1 MNKTTKEKIEQF
13 HSEFN
18 TILLPTG
25 SRLLTRR
32 PIQLLQELPDI
43 MEVTI
48 NVASSKGDELRS
60 MVDEV
65 EAFNKMKRG
74 E

>member
-13 HSEFN
+13 HIEFN

-74 E
+74 

>member
-74 E
+74 N

>member
-1 MNKTTKEKIEQF
+1 MNKTTKENFEQF

-32 PIQLLQELPDI
+32 PIQLLQEIPDI
-43 MEVTI
+43 LEATI
-48 NVASSKGDELRS
+48 NVASSRGDELRS

-74 E
+74 N

>member
-1 MNKTTKEKIEQF
+1 MNKTTKENFEQF

-74 E
+74 N

>member
-1 MNKTTKEKIEQF
+1 MNKTTKENLEQF

-74 E
+74 N